1 MWRQQT
7 CLNGGGHR
15 FSDFSN
21 QIGFYVSTWDTADSL
36 GKKKILLGLA
46 LVVTLAF
53 SSLSVIS
60 FLSNRLNGAEPQN
73 ASSELLCED
82 KN

>member
-1 MWRQQT
+1 MEEDTGSVTLVIKLVSMSAPGTLQT
-7 CLNGGGHR
+7 H
-15 FSDFSN
+15 
-21 QIGFYVSTWDTADSL
+21 WE
-36 GKKKILLGLA
+36 KKKILLGLA